1 MKMTFRWYGE
11 KDDSI
16 TLQQIKQIPGMD
28 GVVGALYD
36 IPVGEVWPLE
46 EIQAQADA
54 ARAAGLSYETVESI
68 NVHEDIKLGLP
79 SRDRYIENYIA
90 SLKNVAKAGVRVVCY
105 NFMPIFDWT
114 RTDLAKPLYD
124 GSTALAFDYHVIA
137 GKSPEQ
143 MAREIL
149 DHSNGYVLPGW
160 EPERLG
166 ELSRL
171 FKAYEGMGEEDLR
184 ANLGYFLK
192 AIIPTCEELGIRMTI
207 HPDDPPR
214 SVFGLPR
221 IVKNEWDLDKI
232 VALVDSPSNSLCIC
246 TGSLGSNRD
255 NDIPKIIR
263 KFGKKDRIGFMHV
276 RNIQVHE
283 PWVFNEVAHKS
294 KFGSLDM
301 YDIMRALWE
310 VGFDGPIRPDHGR
323 MIWNEKGR
331 PGYGLYDRALGAN
344 YLCGLWDAICRENS
358 K

>member
-1 MKMTFRWYGE
+1 M
-11 KDDSI
+11 
-16 TLQQIKQIPGMD
+16 
-28 GVVGALYD
+28 
-36 IPVGEVWPLE
+36 
-46 EIQAQADA
+46 
-54 ARAAGLSYETVESI
+54 ESI

-79 SRDRYIENYIA
+79 TRDRYIENYIE
-90 SLKNVAKAGVRVVCY
+90 SLKNVAKCGVNVVCY

-124 GSTALAFDYHVIA
+124 GSTALAFDYHVIE
-137 GKSPEQ
+137 GKSPRQ
-143 MAREIL
+143 MADEIL
-149 DHSNGYVLPGW
+149 SHSNGYVLPGW

-166 ELSRL
+166 ELGRL
-171 FKAYEGMGEEDLR
+171 FDAYEGMGEDDLR

-192 AIIPTCEELGIRMTI
+192 AIIPACEELGIRMTI

-221 IVKNEWDLDKI
+221 IVKNERDLDKI
-232 VALVDSPSNSLCIC
+232 VKLVDSPSNSLCVC

-255 NDIPKIIR
+255 NDIPHIVR
-263 KFGKKDRIGFMHV
+263 KFGRMDRIGFMHV

-294 KFGSLDM
+294 KFGSLDI

-310 VGFDGPIRPDHGR
+310 VGYEGPVRPDHGR
-323 MIWNEKGR
+323 MIWDEKGR
-331 PGYGLYDRALGAN
+331 PGYGLFDRALGAN